1 MIVTQLKQVERDFE
15 IKIRTKNIFF
25 KLDFIVIPSY
35 YLLNALNQQ
44 IFRKFMYHPERIR
57 NIAIIAHI
65 DHGKT
70 TLLDALLKQS
80 NLFRDNQLVRERMMD
95 SYDQEQERGITIFA
109 KHTSVY
115 FDDYKINI
123 IDTPGHADFSGEVE
137 RILGMVDSVLLLVDA
152 QEGPMPQTRFVLSK
166 SLKMGLKP
174 IVVLNKI
181 DRPHAQPDRVLDST
195 FDLFSELGATDEQ
208 LDFRYCYASGL
219 GGFAIHHLHDL
230 HKDMRPLFE
239 LITYAVHPPK
249 GSLDNP
255 FLMHVSTIMYD
266 DYVGRQACGRIL
278 EGVVKK
284 GQQVIHI
291 DEKNQ
296 QNKATITRIEGHLG
310 LEKVEL
316 EVAGAGD
323 IVILSGI
330 PEVTIGDTLCD
341 PNQIVALPRIKLD
354 EPTVSV
360 DITVNNSP
368 FVGRGGKH
376 VTMNKLR
383 ERLEREKR
391 ANISLRIDDQGED
404 KITVAG
410 RGELHLAVLIEAMR
424 RDDYEFSISKPRVI
438 VKEENGIKYEP
449 LERVHIEVPQEYS
462 GAVIEELS
470 RRRGEL
476 QLLDTNENQITSID
490 FLIPTRGLMGYR
502 NEFLTATRGL
512 GILTS
517 VFEEFAPWKGVIP
530 GRSRGV
536 LVSNGPGKT
545 NGYACFNL
553 QERGTLFTSPGEEVY
568 EGMVVG
574 ENSRDNDLVVN
585 VTKGKQL
592 TNVRASGSDEN
603 IILTPPRRFTLEQ
616 AIDYIQ
622 DDELIEVT
630 PHAIRMRK
638 RLLTENERKRQTRA

>member
-1 MIVTQLKQVERDFE
+1 MHQKE
-15 IKIRTKNIFF
+15 K
-25 KLDFIVIPSY
+25 
-35 YLLNALNQQ
+35 
-44 IFRKFMYHPERIR
+44 IR

-80 NLFRDNQLVRERMMD
+80 DIFRDNQFVPERVMD
-95 SYDQEQERGITIFA
+95 SYDQEKERGITIFA
-109 KHTSVY
+109 KHTTVH
-115 FDDYKINI
+115 FNEYKINI

-152 QEGPMPQTRFVLSK
+152 QDGPMPQTRFVLSK
-166 SLKMGLKP
+166 SLKMGLCP

-181 DRPHAQPDRVLDST
+181 DRPHADPDRVLNET
-195 FDLFSELGATDEQ
+195 FDLFTELGASDQQ

-219 GGFAIHHLHDL
+219 AGFAMNHLTDP
-230 HKDMRPLFE
+230 KNDMRPLFE
-239 LITYAVHPPK
+239 LIISAVPEPT
-249 GSLDNP
+249 GSLDQP
-255 FLMHVSTIMYD
+255 FLMQAMTISYD

-278 EGVVKK
+278 EGSVKK

-291 DEKNQ
+291 NETGQ
-296 QNKATITRIEGHLG
+296 QSKCSVVRIEGHLG
-310 LEKVEL
+310 IQKVEMA
-316 EVAGAGD
+316 EAGAGD
-323 IVILSGI
+323 IVIISGI

-341 PNQIVALPRIKLD
+341 PNNILQLPPIKID

-368 FVGRGGKH
+368 FVGRSGKH
-376 VTMNKLR
+376 VTMNKIR
-383 ERLEREKR
+383 ARLEREKK
-391 ANISLRIDDQGED
+391 ANISLRIDDMPGED

-410 RGELHLAVLIEAMR
+410 RGELHLSVLIEAMR
-424 RDDYEFSISKPRVI
+424 REGYEFSVSKPRVVMKQI
-438 VKEENGIKYEP
+438 NGEQHEP
-449 LERVHIEVPQEYS
+449 IERVHIEVPEEYS
-462 GAVIEELS
+462 GTVIQELS
-470 RRRGEL
+470 CRRGEM
-476 QLLDTNENQITSID
+476 QLLDTDENGITSIE
-490 FLIPTRGLMGYR
+490 FLLPTRGLMGYR
-502 NEFLTATRGL
+502 NEFLTVTRGL

-517 VFEEFAPWKGVIP
+517 IFENFSPFKGPIA

-536 LVSNGPGKT
+536 LVSNCAGKT
-545 NGYACFNL
+545 SGYACFNL
-553 QERGTLFTSPGEEVY
+553 QDRGVLFVTPSDDVY

-592 TNVRASGSDEN
+592 TNVRAAGSDEN
-603 IILTPPRRFTLEQ
+603 IILIPARRFSLEQ

-630 PHAIRMRK
+630 PDKIRLRK
-638 RLLTENERKRQTRA
+638 RYLLENERKRK

>member
-1 MIVTQLKQVERDFE
+1 
-15 IKIRTKNIFF
+15 
-25 KLDFIVIPSY
+25 
-35 YLLNALNQQ
+35 
-44 IFRKFMYHPERIR
+44 MYSPDKIR

-80 NLFRDNQLVRERMMD
+80 NIFRDNQQVRERVMD

-115 FDDYKINI
+115 FEDYKINI

-166 SLKMGLKP
+166 SLKMGIKP

-181 DRPHAQPDRVLDST
+181 DRPHANPDRVLDLT

-219 GGFAIHHLHDL
+219 SGFAIHHLHDI

-239 LITYAVHPPK
+239 LIIYAVHPPQ
-249 GSLDNP
+249 GSLENP
-255 FLMHVSTIMYD
+255 FLMHVSTITYD
-266 DYVGRQACGRIL
+266 DYVGRQACGKIL
-278 EGVVKK
+278 EGSIKK
-284 GQQVIHI
+284 GQQIIHI
-291 DEKNQ
+291 DEHG
-296 QNKATITRIEGHLG
+296 TESRCSVTRIEGHLG
-310 LEKVEL
+310 IEKVEM
-316 EVAGAGD
+316 EEAGVGD
-323 IVILSGI
+323 IVIVSGM

-341 PNQIVALPRIKLD
+341 PKKIVRLPRIKLD
-354 EPTVSV
+354 EPTLSV

-368 FVGRGGKH
+368 FVGRSGKH
-376 VTMNKLR
+376 VTMNKIR
-383 ERLEREKR
+383 DRLEREKR
-391 ANISLRIDDQGED
+391 SNISLRIEDQSGDQD
-404 KITVAG
+404 KITVSG

-424 RDDYEFSISKPRVI
+424 REEYEFSISKPRVI
-438 VKEENGIKYEP
+438 IKEENGVKHEP
-449 LERVHIEVPQEYS
+449 MERVHIEVPQEYS
-462 GAVIEELS
+462 GAIIEELS
-470 RRRGEL
+470 RRKGEL
-476 QLLDTNENQITSID
+476 QLLDTNENGITSID

-502 NEFLTATRGL
+502 NDFLTATRGL

-517 VFEEFAPWKGVIP
+517 VFENFAPWKGTIP
-530 GRSRGV
+530 GRTKGV
-536 LVSNGPGKT
+536 LISNGPGKT
-545 NGYACFNL
+545 SGYACFNL
-553 QERGTLFTSPGEEVY
+553 QDRGVLFVSPGDDVY

-592 TNVRASGSDEN
+592 TNVRAAGSDEN
-603 IILTPPRRFTLEQ
+603 IILTPARRFTLEQ

-630 PHAIRMRK
+630 PDSIRMRK
-638 RLLTENERKRQTRA
+638 RFLTENERKRQASGK